1 MSTIYTYN
9 EATGTVEVDSPKGKR
24 EITTSKAT
32 AIAFGYMGI
41 GLLITAIVAFI
52 LGFVF
57 DRVINGNLDNEA
69 ILEQTLMTYVAIII
83 VSGVGLLI
91 DGFVINFMAIRGKK
105 SIWVPY
111 VIYCILMGA
120 LFSCFMLG
128 GIDPWT
134 IGEAF
139 LLTAAVFLIMFAIGY
154 FSKVNLNPIAYVGLA
169 LVLMLMAF
177 ALFVFIAFAI
187 TGFSSEALATTYIIT
202 ELAMYG
208 LICLLMIL
216 MVAVDAYNIRKI
228 LTRASDNPNVILYC
242 AYVMYVDF
250 IVILMRV
257 IYILAVAKNSS
268 K

>member
-9 EATGTVEVDSPKGKR
+9 EATGTVEIDSPKGKR

-57 DRVINGNLDNEA
+57 DAVINGNLDNEA
-69 ILEQTLMTYVAIII
+69 ILEQTLLTYVAIII
-83 VSGVGLLI
+83 VSGLGLII
-91 DGFVINFMAIRGKK
+91 DGFVINIMAIRGKK

-154 FSKVNLNPIAYVGLA
+154 FSKINLNPIAYVGLA
-169 LVLMLMAF
+169 LVLMLLAF
-177 ALFVFIAFAI
+177 SLFAFIAFAI
-187 TGFSSEALATTYIIT
+187 SGFSSEFWGTTYIYT

-208 LICLLMIL
+208 LICLLMLL

-228 LTRASDNPNVILYC
+228 LTKASDNPNVILYC

-257 IYILAVAKNSS
+257 ILILAASKNNN
-268 K
+268 